1 MNKLTRAY
9 LAKGNQGNFLALAQ
23 ISCSHKWTSKSQTY
37 LIASGC
43 CSWTLWRMAWLCNK
57 SREAQSTIVTN
68 TLVTICWLIKK
79 TLMDVKCKRMLS
91 FSSQDQ
97 NCWLISNQGL
107 PGSRTS
113 PKIFCEVHSS
123 LFLPSIKCSF
133 SGKGFPSVCYKAGL
147 TNL

>member
-1 MNKLTRAY
+1 MLLRRSLVAINEH
-9 LAKGNQGNFLALAQ
+9 Q
-23 ISCSHKWTSKSQTY
+23 SHKHTSLPLVAAPERSE
-37 LIASGC
+37 G
-43 CSWTLWRMAWLCNK
+43 WLGFAIKAEKHNL
-57 SREAQSTIVTN
+57 QIVTN

-123 LFLPSIKCSF
+123 PFLPSIKCSF